1 MGSEHLRREI
11 DDSARVKIYV
21 SLEKMNKNNEKGI
34 EKLKFTSRALEKEL
48 LLLRFRFWDLLVLLR
63 DIR

>member
-11 DDSARVKIYV
+11 DDSARVEIHV